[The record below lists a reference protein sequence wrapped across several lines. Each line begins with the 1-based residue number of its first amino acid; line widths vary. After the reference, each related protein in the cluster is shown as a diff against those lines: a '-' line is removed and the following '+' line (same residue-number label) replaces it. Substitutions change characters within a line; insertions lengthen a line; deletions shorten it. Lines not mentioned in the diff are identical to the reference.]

1 MSASTRALRARAP
14 KARATRV
21 RGRVTARLLRGV
33 PTAAWLCALVACL
46 NAVAWSI
53 ITPPFEVPDEQSH
66 FAYVEELARL
76 HRLPSSGA
84 QRYASDEQEAIDD
97 VESWRINLQPE
108 QHALASRAQQRKLES
123 DLALEVNNSTP
134 GLGDAGAAAT
144 EPPLYYALETI
155 PYELGASGGVLAQ
168 LALMRLLSA
177 LMAGLA
183 VLFTFLFVREI
194 LPSVPRAWTIAGLA
208 VAFGPMLGFIA
219 GGVNPESLLCAV
231 AAALFYCGARAFRRG
246 LTPGLAI
253 AIGALTAAGLL
264 TKLNFIG
271 LVPGVLLAL
280 VLVAWR
286 LSRLVGVRRALRTLA
301 PGLALAAAPVC
312 AYALVNALS
321 HHHVLGIVSGTLA
334 SKAGHRSL
342 LGEASYI
349 WQLYLPRLPGMHV
362 DFPDISPLRNIWLN
376 GLVGDYGFEDTFFP
390 RWVDN
395 VAVIPVLVLA
405 ASCAREVWA
414 HWEALRGRLA
424 ELVAYLAMAIGLLGL
439 IGASS
444 YLSFPAEAAAFP
456 EPRYLLP
463 LTPLLAAVLA
473 LAARGTGR
481 RWGASAGALIVV
493 LFLAHDIFSQLQ
505 VIGRYYG

>member
-1 MSASTRALRARAP
+1 MRAP
-14 KARATRV
+14 RRV
-21 RGRVTARLLRGV
+21 
-33 PTAAWLCALVACL
+33 PSAAWLCALVACL
-46 NAVAWSI
+46 NAVAWSV

-76 HRLPSSGA
+76 HKLPSSGS

-97 VESWRINLQPE
+97 DEAWRINLQPE
-108 QHALASRAQQRKLES
+108 QHALASRAQQRKLEG
-123 DLALEVNNSTP
+123 DLAAQVKSSTP
-134 GLGDAGAAAT
+134 GVGDAGAAAS
-144 EPPLYYALETI
+144 EPPLYYALQTI

-168 LALMRLLSA
+168 IALMRLVSA
-177 LMAGLA
+177 LMAGVT

-194 LPSVPRAWTIAGLA
+194 LPSAPRAWTIAGLA
-208 VAFGPMLGFIA
+208 VAFGPLLGFIC
-219 GGVNPESLLCAV
+219 GGVNPESMLCAV
-231 AAALFYCGARAFRRG
+231 VAALFYCAARAFRRG
-246 LTPGLAI
+246 LTPWLAT

-271 LVPGVLLAL
+271 LVPGVALALLLAA
-280 VLVAWR
+280 VR
-286 LSRLVGVRRALRTLA
+286 LSRLAGVRHAARALA
-301 PGLALAAAPVC
+301 PAPILAAIPAC
-312 AYALVNALS
+312 AFVTINALS
-321 HHHVLGIVSGTLA
+321 HHRALGIVSSALA
-334 SKAGHRSL
+334 SSAGHRSL
-342 LGEASYI
+342 PQEASYI
-349 WQLYLPRLPGMHV
+349 WQLYLPRLPGMRV
-362 DFPDISPLRNIWLN
+362 DFPDISPLRNIWFN

-395 VAVIPVLVLA
+395 VALVPALALA
-405 ASCAREVWA
+405 ALCVRELSRHA
-414 HWEALRGRLA
+414 AALRRRLA

-463 LTPLLAAVLA
+463 LTPLFGAVLA

-481 RWGASAGALIVV
+481 RWRASAGALIVV
-493 LFLAHDIFSQLQ
+493 LFLAHDIFSQLL